1 MKIEIDKK
9 IRDLLIALISQIGV
23 IIILVYSI
31 AWFIMGQYQKWQ
43 GIVNIFIGIAV
54 GLAIIVIA
62 FLVILSI
69 ENIKTSVESKYAAK
83 FQQEL
88 ERIIKRE

>member
-1 MKIEIDKK
+1 MKIEIDKRV
-9 IRDLLIALISQIGV
+9 RDLLIALVSQIGV

-54 GLAIIVIA
+54 GLAVVVIA

-69 ENIKTSVESKYAAK
+69 ENIKTSVESKYAQK
-83 FQQEL
+83 FQAEL